1 MGSRKT
7 HAETAPM
14 TVARLF
20 ADAVERHETRT
31 MIEFE
36 GGDLSYGEMGEAVR
50 RVASVLV
57 GRGAGPGTA
66 IALYMPN
73 TPEFAIVFFA
83 AMAIGAH
90 AVNLSPLDA
99 PRELRL
105 KLKDSGA
112 RILATV
118 DAAPLAA
125 TAAMLQSEGLI
136 DLLVLGDGAL
146 VKQDKGNVAGVL
158 RLNQAISTPAAPGSA
173 PTLLDTDALA
183 LIQYT
188 GGTTGSPKGA
198 MLTHGALTSA
208 VAMFD
213 AAIHAE
219 PSSCPGE
226 ERHIVA
232 LPLFHIYALVSILL
246 RATHNGETL
255 ILRQRFDPQ
264 KILEDIA
271 ERRATF
277 LFGVPTMFIA
287 LLGVENIES
296 HNLTSLSYCVA
307 GGGPVPLEVIERFAR
322 ITGRAPAVGWGMT
335 ETCGA
340 GTLSRTDDVALSG
353 FVGAP
358 LPGATI
364 EIVAMDDP
372 ARLLAPGEAGEVR
385 VKGPHIMSGYW
396 RRPAESA
403 AVFVDDGLLTGDVGY
418 LDLSGNLILIDRKKD
433 LIISAGFN
441 VYPRNVEEA
450 IYEHPGVEEAIV
462 YGVPDDYRGEIP
474 VAAVKMRSGTASFDL
489 AELREFLA
497 DKLGRHELPA
507 KLEIYE
513 TLPRTAVGKLSRKEL
528 RERASAKKGTIDA

>member
-1 MGSRKT
+1 MGR
-7 HAETAPM
+7 
-14 TVARLF
+14 
-20 ADAVERHETRT
+20 
-31 MIEFE
+31 
-36 GGDLSYGEMGEAVR
+36 
-50 RVASVLV
+50 
-57 GRGAGPGTA
+57 
-66 IALYMPN
+66 
-73 TPEFAIVFFA
+73 
-83 AMAIGAH
+83 
-90 AVNLSPLDA
+90 
-99 PRELRL
+99 
-105 KLKDSGA
+105 
-112 RILATV
+112 
-118 DAAPLAA
+118 
-125 TAAMLQSEGLI
+125 
-136 DLLVLGDGAL
+136 
-146 VKQDKGNVAGVL
+146 
-158 RLNQAISTPAAPGSA
+158 
-173 PTLLDTDALA
+173 
-183 LIQYT
+183 
-188 GGTTGSPKGA
+188 
-198 MLTHGALTSA
+198 
-208 VAMFD
+208 
-213 AAIHAE
+213 
-219 PSSCPGE
+219 
-226 ERHIVA
+226 
-232 LPLFHIYALVSILL
+232 
-246 RATHNGETL
+246 
-255 ILRQRFDPQ
+255 
-264 KILEDIA
+264 
-271 ERRATF
+271 
-277 LFGVPTMFIA
+277 
-287 LLGVENIES
+287 
-296 HNLTSLSYCVA
+296 
-307 GGGPVPLEVIERFAR
+307 
-322 ITGRAPAVGWGMT
+322 
-335 ETCGA
+335 GA

-497 DKLGRHELPA
+497 DKLGRPELPA